1 MAVACYF
8 SLGDLVSDNIVMSMS
23 GGWERV
29 LVEVMLLVHL
39 ITTFPIIMNPPSQ
52 IMEQMMNIPTGMI
65 ILKILILTISL
76 QISIG
81 KDVLSEPFLSLCF
94 FSLQNQC
101 HLLDQF

>member
-1 MAVACYF
+1 MITSFIILVLFLIYFPVAVACYY

-52 IMEQMMNIPTGMI
+52 IMEHMMKIPTGM
-65 ILKILILTISL
+65 T
-76 QISIG
+76 
-81 KDVLSEPFLSLCF
+81 F
-94 FSLQNQC
+94 
-101 HLLDQF
+101 